1 MAAPALTT
9 IPTARAVLR
18 SCVAPLLG
26 YAVALASALG
36 LMALLVLAI
45 AIEEGGGAADDPA
58 STVDIEAVWTLVGMP
73 FQVVGMALGGSLR
86 LGSADLELDLFAPP
100 LLVTAVFAFAVHR
113 LSRAAERARPAAST
127 TERALLALA
136 GAGATAVVVTVLTR
150 LLAMRDDGTAMHAA
164 SVGLFFATLV
174 LTAAAAMAGRQ
185 AVHGSLWPLFL
196 PAEGRR
202 AVHLVAQ
209 HLLVWVVL
217 VTPLAALWVLVE
229 NGPEEGLYALVWGP
243 TLALAG
249 FALGHG
255 GAVTAVGENLF
266 LWDLGWAAG
275 LALPLLAI
283 VLALVAAVAWHLR
296 RGPDPAVLAPPA
308 SWVALPVAYAGAGLV
323 ACVLSTVG
331 ISGVTAHGAYWLI
344 PVLALWGGAIEALSR
359 VAASALAR
367 AVPAPLRRRL
377 ERGPANAI
385 GPAPASASDGA
396 GVRIPMSPADRA
408 RARRALV
415 GVGIVGGIGLL
426 GVVAASIL
434 GTTAFDPQQRAEE
447 YLDAIVAGDV
457 DEVRALAPAS
467 DDKTAVLLTDEVYAA
482 AEDRITGYE
491 ITDVTTDGDE
501 ATVTVDLD
509 GVPDGDGV
517 SFQLRADGRRAVLFR
532 DWQVDGGGLARQ
544 VTVPVPESSTSLR
557 ANGVAVDVPGGDID
571 LWALPGSYAFDPY
584 GESPWLES
592 GSTRTTVPAQD
603 TWGTYAEIDEPQPSS
618 ALLER
623 VDTALT
629 EWIEGCMAATT
640 LSPPDCPQNAFASGD
655 EQRKVSWELT
665 RAPTFSWTGFD
676 GTFPAELTSE
686 ESGEAVVRYEYDA
699 SYGFGAPEWT
709 TESDEVSLYVNAT
722 VDLVGGEPR
731 VTYSPY

>member
-18 SCVAPLLG
+18 SCAAPLLG

-73 FQVVGMALGGSLR
+73 FQVVGMALGGSLG

-185 AVHGSLWPLFL
+185 AVHGSLWPPFL

-283 VLALVAAVAWHLR
+283 VLALGAAVAWHLR

-344 PVLALWGGAIEALSR
+344 PVLALWGGAIEGLSR
-359 VAASALAR
+359 IAAPALGRRLPPALR
-367 AVPAPLRRRL
+367 RRLVRGPAHAVPAPV
-377 ERGPANAI
+377 AAD
-385 GPAPASASDGA
+385 APAA
-396 GVRIPMSPADRA
+396 RIPMSPADRA
-408 RARRALV
+408 RARRALIGAGVVGGLGLVAVV
-415 GVGIVGGIGLL
+415 GVSVVG
-426 GVVAASIL
+426 A
-434 GTTAFDPQQRAEE
+434 TAFDPQQRAED
-447 YLDAIVAGDV
+447 YLDAVVAGRAD
-457 DEVRALAPAS
+457 DALALAPAGT
-467 DDKTAVLLTDEVYAA
+467 DATTVLLTDEVYAK

-491 ITDVTTDGDE
+491 ITGVETDGDT
-501 ATVTVDLD
+501 ATVTVDLE
-509 GVPDGDGV
+509 GVPDGDDV
-517 SFQLRADGRRAVLFR
+517 TFRLRADGRRGVLFR
-532 DWQVDGGGLARQ
+532 DWEVDGGLARQ
-544 VTVPVPESSTSLR
+544 VTVPLPESSTTLR
-557 ANGVAVDVPGGDID
+557 VNGVAVEAPSGGEVD

-584 GESPWLES
+584 GESAWLES
-592 GSTRTTVPAQD
+592 GSGRTVVPAAE
-603 TWGTYAEIDEPQPSS
+603 TWGTYAEIDPPQPSP
-618 ALLER
+618 ALR
-623 VDTALT
+623 DHVDTALGT
-629 EWIEGCMAATT
+629 WLDGCLAATT
-640 LSPPDCPQNAFASGD
+640 LDPPDCPQDGYGSGD
-655 EQRKVSWELT
+655 RQRNVRWELT
-665 RAPTFSWTGFD
+665 TAPTLSWDGFD
-676 GTFPAELTSE
+676 GTFPAELSSDVT
-686 ESGEAVVRYEYDA
+686 GQATATYEYDA
-699 SYGFGAPEWT
+699 SYGFGAPDWT
-709 TESDEVSLYVNAT
+709 TETEEADLYVTAE
-722 VDLVGGEPR
+722 VDLVDDEPV
-731 VTYSPY
+731 VTFSSY